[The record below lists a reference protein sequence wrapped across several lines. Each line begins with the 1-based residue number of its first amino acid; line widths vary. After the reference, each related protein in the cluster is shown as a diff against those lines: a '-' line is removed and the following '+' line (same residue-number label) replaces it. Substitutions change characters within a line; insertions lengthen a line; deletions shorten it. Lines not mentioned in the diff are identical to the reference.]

1 MSLPNRIQYLL
12 RGFNPK
18 IAFVKG
24 FLDLQQAVLVKFA
37 PSGHGGKGPLNG
49 LGSLFQPSFEFGK
62 NTHDYNELP
71 SSSYTPE
78 ANEPPLLWLY
88 QQSAARILDHLVRT
102 TILDLERLNREHEQ
116 AIAQIP
122 SVRYVSTGV
131 IHGNLLELGEVTKL
145 PLGSVFLDQ
154 AIPQVLP
161 LGVENL
167 VVEGKLPPLLSL
179 YEAKGQFAFFKLAS
193 QFVSKAIPSNRTFYQ
208 TAIPFLIN
216 LNEIGLA

>member
-1 MSLPNRIQYLL
+1 MLPKRTN
-12 RGFNPK
+12 
-18 IAFVKG
+18 
-24 FLDLQQAVLVKFA
+24 
-37 PSGHGGKGPLNG
+37 
-49 LGSLFQPSFEFGK
+49 
-62 NTHDYNELP
+62 
-71 SSSYTPE
+71 
-78 ANEPPLLWLY
+78 PLLWLY

-122 SVRYVSTGV
+122 GVRYVSTGV
-131 IHGNLLELGEVTKL
+131 IHGNLLKLGEVTKL

-167 VVEGKLPPLLSL
+167 IVEGKLPPLLSL
-179 YEAKGQFAFFKLAS
+179 YETKGQFAFFKLAS
-193 QFVSKAIPSNRTFYQ
+193 QFVSKAIPSNRAFYQ

-216 LNEIGLA
+216 LNEIGFA